1 MDNLNVLRKI
11 LKTTKLKPI
20 EKEIKKG
27 DKDGDKDIITIIY
40 QIKFVDN
47 ARFMASPL
55 SNLFDNH
62 ATL

>member
-27 DKDGDKDIITIIY
+27 DKDGNKDIITIAY

-47 ARFMASPL
+47 
-55 SNLFDNH
+55 H

>member
-27 DKDGDKDIITIIY
+27 DNDGDKDIITITY